1 LERNVAA
8 AKQVKD
14 VMSRQFLWVGASAD
28 LQAVSQLMAQRD
40 VGSIL
45 IKSGGQF
52 VGIITETDLV
62 RNVMAQGLSPGA
74 VTAETIMSYPV
85 ATIDAE
91 ATLEEARLKMGE
103 QNIRHLLVTS
113 DGRPVGLISV
123 RTLLESLT

>member
-1 LERNVAA
+1 VAA

-123 RTLLESLT
+123 RTLLESLK